1 VLPVADI
8 FPQLLSLLQQH
19 NKVILSAPPGAGKS
33 TYLPLY
39 LLQHPDFAGKKLLML
54 EPRRLAAKSIAAY
67 LAAQLG
73 EAVGETVGYQIR
85 QEQKHCS
92 KTRLLIVTEGVL
104 TRKLQQDPELTA
116 VDLLLFDEFHERSL
130 HADLALALCLEVQQ
144 LRPEL
149 QLLIMSAT
157 LDMAQLAGKLNAPV
171 VASEGRSYPVTVEYA
186 LPGSQ
191 PLAQQIAAL
200 VQQALNKHNGNI
212 LVFLPGQA
220 EINQSAQLLEQQGL
234 AANVQLHRLLGSLT
248 LAQQQAAIA
257 APPAGVRKVV
267 LSTNLAETSLTI
279 DGITVVIDSGL
290 CRQSR
295 FNPRQGLSVLETCA
309 ISQAAAT
316 QRAGRAGRLSPGH
329 CYRLDTAEKWQRRA
343 RFEAPEIEVSDL
355 TALRLEVAAWGCQV
369 DDLQWLT
376 PPPAANLA
384 VAEQLLQQLGFIDSK
399 GVITASGRQA
409 HKLATDPRL
418 AAMLLHAQQLELQRH
433 RRASALACVLAAI
446 LEDTRV
452 LQGDI
457 YSLLGRVKQTL
468 PQQWLQ
474 AQSFARLLGCQLS
487 EMLPLELVPVL
498 ALRAFPD
505 RLAKR
510 RGQGYQL
517 ANGIGAVLQDN
528 HSLSGQPWLVVLH
541 MQQFGR
547 ENRIY
552 HAVSISP
559 DAVLSDWQAEL
570 RWQTQTFW
578 DDKSGSFFTEQQL
591 KFGQCLLAAKPA
603 ALQLTAEQKQQAW
616 QNYITSK
623 GLNCL
628 NWTDIALQLRARV
641 MLLQQQQNDAGWPD
655 FSDNALLATLPNWLG
670 SYLAQISKSTALA
683 QIPLYEALQQCLSY
697 QQQQLLNQLLPTH
710 WQAPTGSRLSID
722 YLAEGGPRLS
732 VRVQEMYG
740 QMQSPTLLQGKIN
753 ITVELL
759 SPSRQPLQVTQN
771 LASFWQNAWQ
781 EARKEMRG
789 RYPKHYWPEDP
800 AQAMPTTKTKKAM
813 LR

>member
-1 VLPVADI
+1 
-8 FPQLLSLLQQH
+8 
-19 NKVILSAPPGAGKS
+19 
-33 TYLPLY
+33 
-39 LLQHPDFAGKKLLML
+39 
-54 EPRRLAAKSIAAY
+54 
-67 LAAQLG
+67 
-73 EAVGETVGYQIR
+73 
-85 QEQKHCS
+85 
-92 KTRLLIVTEGVL
+92 
-104 TRKLQQDPELTA
+104 
-116 VDLLLFDEFHERSL
+116 
-130 HADLALALCLEVQQ
+130 
-144 LRPEL
+144 
-149 QLLIMSAT
+149 
-157 LDMAQLAGKLNAPV
+157 
-171 VASEGRSYPVTVEYA
+171 
-186 LPGSQ
+186 
-191 PLAQQIAAL
+191 
-200 VQQALNKHNGNI
+200 
-212 LVFLPGQA
+212 
-220 EINQSAQLLEQQGL
+220 
-234 AANVQLHRLLGSLT
+234 
-248 LAQQQAAIA
+248 
-257 APPAGVRKVV
+257 
-267 LSTNLAETSLTI
+267 
-279 DGITVVIDSGL
+279 
-290 CRQSR
+290 
-295 FNPRQGLSVLETCA
+295 
-309 ISQAAAT
+309 
-316 QRAGRAGRLSPGH
+316 
-329 CYRLDTAEKWQRRA
+329 
-343 RFEAPEIEVSDL
+343 
-355 TALRLEVAAWGCQV
+355 V

-418 AAMLLHAQQLELQRH
+418 AAMLLHAQQLDLQGH

-603 ALQLTAEQKQQAW
+603 AGVAK
-616 QNYITSK
+616 
-623 GLNCL
+623 
-628 NWTDIALQLRARV
+628 
-641 MLLQQQQNDAGWPD
+641 
-655 FSDNALLATLPNWLG
+655 
-670 SYLAQISKSTALA
+670 
-683 QIPLYEALQQCLSY
+683 LYY
-697 QQQQLLNQLLPTH
+697 Q
-710 WQAPTGSRLSID
+710 
-722 YLAEGGPRLS
+722 
-732 VRVQEMYG
+732 
-740 QMQSPTLLQGKIN
+740 
-753 ITVELL
+753 
-759 SPSRQPLQVTQN
+759 
-771 LASFWQNAWQ
+771 
-781 EARKEMRG
+781 
-789 RYPKHYWPEDP
+789 
-800 AQAMPTTKTKKAM
+800 
-813 LR
+813 